1 MYKKAIPLLKQL
13 SVKLLLATLLFTS
26 IAPPISHA
34 IITNGS
40 DAINLLGQYDDNL
53 TDPGPIYTKGPAN
66 NAPHRLG
73 FDFDHD
79 STRGMVIDET
89 NHRLFVSDTNNN
101 RVLVYDLNPDNSIS
115 DRIPDYVLG
124 QPNFYTNTAAT
135 TQAGMNIPTGVTY
148 DATNNLLFVAQAGA
162 HRVTVYDVAEIT
174 NGENAINVLG
184 QANFTSSGAATTQ
197 AGMHTPQDVAYDP
210 TNDRLFVSQVG
221 NHRVTVYDVSTITNG
236 ENAINVIGQS
246 AYGNLSALTTQTGM
260 NAPRGLAFDDT
271 NQRLFVAQTGNHRV
285 TVYDVT
291 AITNGEAAT
300 HVLGQADFTSSVL
313 ATTAS
318 SMRRPY
324 GLAYDDTNER
334 LFISS
339 YDSARVTVF
348 DVTTIDNNENATH
361 VLGVAN
367 FTTNGTGTTIATTY
381 GPRGLAYNSSNQHL
395 FVAQGLNHRISIF
408 DVTAIGN
415 GENAVDLLGQY
426 DDNLEDPSPNYLVSL
441 PNNTANSLGLNLN
454 HASNKGV
461 ALDSVNHRLFVADT
475 ENHRVLVYNL
485 NPDNTLI
492 DRIPDKVLG
501 QINFKNNASAVSQS
515 RMTSPTGLAY
525 DPINNR
531 LFVANANRVTVYD
544 VATIT
549 NGEAATHVLGQ
560 LDFNSGGSATTQAR
574 LNSPQGLAL
583 GNSRLYV
590 TDTGNNRVLLFN
602 ISPASISNGQNALS
616 VLGQPNFT
624 TSGADNTNVKMNN
637 PRDVAY
643 DVANQRLF
651 VAQAGNHRVS
661 VFDVVS
667 TTTGEAAVN
676 ILGQPSFASTSA
688 SNTASGMSQP
698 YGVTYD
704 SDSDRL
710 FVAQSGN
717 HRVTVYDTTEIT
729 DGEAAI
735 NILGQTSFLTATSGT
750 TISKLNQPRGV
761 AYDPI
766 NKSLFVAE
774 SGNNRIMLFDAGA
787 PVIDFSL
794 TETGGSTAVTENTT
808 TDTFDIVLTAQ
819 PATDVVFTITSDTP
833 TAASVSHDTI
843 TFTNGNWSTPQTIT
857 VSAPEDDNVVSENAV
872 ITISIDTDLSDN
884 DWLAVADQTV
894 TVTVTDN
901 DTPNFSLTET
911 GGSTAVTENTT
922 TDTFDIVLTAQPATD
937 VVFTITSDTPTAASV
952 SHDTITFTNGNWST
966 PQTITVSAPED
977 DNVVSENAV
986 ITISIDTDLSD
997 NDWLAVADQTVTV
1010 TVTDNDTPN
1019 FSLTETGGSTAVTE
1033 NTTTDTFDI
1042 VLTAQPATDVVFTI
1056 TSDTPTAASVSHD
1069 TITFTNGN
1077 WSTPQTITVSAPE
1090 DDNVVSE
1097 NAVITI
1103 SIDTDLSD
1111 NDWLAVA
1118 DQTVTVAVTDTTVAP
1133 PPSGGGLIPILILD
1147 STPPTTENESDGTD
1161 SEPEYELSE
1170 TTFSDIISHWG
1181 GLHII
1186 MIEKKCG
1193 AEGYYYQDENGLYV
1207 RDFKPDHD
1215 MSRAEF
1221 VKIILECKDFKFDPN
1236 DKVETPYSDVAE
1248 TDWFAPYLAEAH
1260 KIGIIDGY
1268 ADGAFRPNA
1277 PITREEALKTVLLIQ
1292 FEEADITADTTNQ
1305 ASPFLDVPTTEWF
1318 SQYVIYAYIKNFI
1331 TGYTTYDGT
1340 PTNIFGVGNNITRAE
1355 GAKMITKTLNL

>member
-894 TVTVTDN
+894 TV
-901 DTPNFSLTET
+901 
-911 GGSTAVTENTT
+911 
-922 TDTFDIVLTAQPATD
+922 
-937 VVFTITSDTPTAASV
+937 
-952 SHDTITFTNGNWST
+952 
-966 PQTITVSAPED
+966 
-977 DNVVSENAV
+977 
-986 ITISIDTDLSD
+986 
-997 NDWLAVADQTVTV
+997 
-1010 TVTDNDTPN
+1010 
-1019 FSLTETGGSTAVTE
+1019 
-1033 NTTTDTFDI
+1033 
-1042 VLTAQPATDVVFTI
+1042 
-1056 TSDTPTAASVSHD
+1056 
-1069 TITFTNGN
+1069 
-1077 WSTPQTITVSAPE
+1077 
-1090 DDNVVSE
+1090 
-1097 NAVITI
+1097 
-1103 SIDTDLSD
+1103 
-1111 NDWLAVA
+1111 
-1118 DQTVTVAVTDTTVAP
+1118 AVTDTTVAP